1 MEVDT
6 KNVFSD
12 PDWNRDAVRDYFDA
26 RAEHDEQYLIEL
38 KGKLATSNA
47 YETIYDQTLASYY
60 VHNYFRG
67 RTWLSSREDFLR
79 ALADLETAIVPSD
92 DYFEKKRF
100 ATFRF
105 NLIHSLS
112 RAASPAQ

>member
-6 KNVFSD
+6 KSVFSD

-26 RAEHDEQYLIEL
+26 KTENDEKYLTEL
-38 KGKLATSNA
+38 KAKLASSKA

-67 RTWLSSREDFLR
+67 RTWLSSREDFLC
-79 ALADLETAIVPSD
+79 ALADLETAVVPSD
-92 DYFEKKRF
+92 DYFDKERF
-100 ATFRF
+100 ATFRL
-105 NLIHSLS
+105 NLIHSLF
-112 RAASPAQ
+112 RAASPAH